1 MLPTLNLS
9 FTRQSKRIV
18 KWKESRT
25 DHCEISGSHT
35 LLSMYVRRFLGP
47 FRAMC
52 WLSLE
57 LRIRIWSTKRVIH
70 STIEYANVNYSYV
83 WYICKSY
90 IQICIC
96 LHYIVCAW
104 VCVCVCRIGAGN
116 AAYGNILNTLLPLL
130 LLAFRLVVVVCANKW
145 SWRHTLRPDVRWF
158 SRRCNMRHMHT
169 ACPQP
174 ERATT

>member
-1 MLPTLNLS
+1 MQPTLNLS
-9 FTRQSKRIV
+9 FTRQSQRIV
-18 KWKESRT
+18 KCTESRT
-25 DHCEISGSHT
+25 DHCEHSGSHK
-35 LLSMYVRRFLGP
+35 LLSMCVRRFFGP

-57 LRIRIWSTKRVIH
+57 LRIRIWGTKRVIH
-70 STIEYANVNYSYV
+70 STIEDANVNYSYV

-96 LHYIVCAW
+96 LLYIVCA
-104 VCVCVCRIGAGN
+104 CVCLCRIGAGN
-116 AAYGNILNTLLPLL
+116 AAYGNILNAFLPL
-130 LLAFRLVVVVCANKW
+130 LLAFRPVVVVVVCANKW
-145 SWRHTLRPDVRWF
+145 SWRHTLRPDARWF